1 MKKLNKNNKGFSLVE
16 LLVVI
21 AIMVVL
27 IGVVAPSL
35 LGNIEKAREAKDIQ
49 ALDTIAGNIQAAMVN
64 EDVYDAVMAKNGA
77 AISLRDAYKGVAF
90 GTDTTLNS
98 NVKLKNSLDDALSTK
113 AVYTVDDATGTLKL
127 FESKTAKSAINVTG
141 ASTTAADIYFK
152 VDKDT
157 GKVTVLLSTNGT
169 TPVSGKSVDFEVS
182 R

>member
-64 EDVYDAVMAKNGA
+64 EDVYDAIVGKAGKAINLKN
-77 AISLRDAYKGVAF
+77 AYDGTAF
-90 GTDTTLNS
+90 TSAESANYANANT
-98 NVKLKNSLDDALSTK
+98 KLKDSLTDVLAK
-113 AVYTVDDATGTLKL
+113 ASVYGGTSEAINL
-127 FESKTAKSAINVTG
+127 FGSKTAKAAIKDDSA
-141 ASTTAADIYFK
+141 AIYFS
-152 VDKDT
+152 VDPNT
-157 GKVTVLLSTNGT
+157 GKVK
-169 TPVSGKSVDFEVS
+169 VSLGKEASGVVATAKGKSVDFEVE

>member
-64 EDVYDAVMAKNGA
+64 EDVYDAIVGKAGKAINLKN
-77 AISLRDAYKGVAF
+77 AYDGTAF
-90 GTDTTLNS
+90 TSAESANYANANT
-98 NVKLKNSLDDALSTK
+98 KLKDSLTDAL
-113 AVYTVDDATGTLKL
+113 
-127 FESKTAKSAINVTG
+127 
-141 ASTTAADIYFK
+141 ADR
-152 VDKDT
+152 
-157 GKVTVLLSTNGT
+157 
-169 TPVSGKSVDFEVS
+169 KSVV
-182 R
+182 